1 MCKLERFFICQAAAA
16 ATKSLQS
23 CPTLCDPID
32 SSPPGSAVPGI
43 LQARTL
49 KGVYISFSNAQ
60 KWKVKV
66 KSLGRV
72 RLFETRGLQPTR
84 LLRPWYFPGKSTG
97 VGCQCLLLLSILTAN
112 KNLHISSGLSWQ
124 NILNTVW
131 HFKSLK
137 AVKSPEVIRKVILHN
152 PILQVERQMQRGCA
166 HLWDERDVAEFF
178 TPKIL
183 WADEHYT
190 D

>member
-1 MCKLERFFICQAAAA
+1 M
-16 ATKSLQS
+16 
-23 CPTLCDPID
+23 
-32 SSPPGSAVPGI
+32 
-43 LQARTL
+43 
-49 KGVYISFSNAQ
+49 
-60 KWKVKV
+60 
-66 KSLGRV
+66 
-72 RLFETRGLQPTR
+72 
-84 LLRPWYFPGKSTG
+84 
-97 VGCQCLLLLSILTAN
+97 GCQCLLLLSILTAN

-183 WADEHYT
+183 WAYEHYT
-190 D
+190 DENSGFVISRSQFPHNITTPTNIFGSCEVGNGNPLQCSCLAGITESCLLWGKTPHIWHQKWGNSVMVKEENWVFLWYTYKCYWSL